1 MISQC
6 LIIIFTHSPPLAL
19 NKMMWVYNHNQYTGA
34 SKSPSTAYCLLLR
47 LFTLCCTEKQ
57 MTLMLEHV
65 DSPYIRCIGFL
76 YLRYAADPST
86 LWSWFEPYLY
96 DEELVQVRQGKGD
109 ITVGEY
115 CRLLLSEL
123 DYYGT
128 RFPRLPIAIERQFKV
143 KLLQA
148 ERSEERAKQ
157 HLENEAAMQYFQ
169 RSGARVM
176 ALYGDDENPIT
187 WYDAVV
193 DRVILRDLESGEML
207 SRPKFQVTFPE
218 YGNTE
223 VVTLGEMDLPGTH
236 TTNTT
241 SEGADESGRG
251 RGEPNKPDYSSSAA
265 YHDERRGGD
274 RGYNRDGRGRSD
286 DYHRGNNDNYRGRDS
301 RRGRSFDDHRRER
314 SRSRD
319 RNDARREDNDLM
331 EEVLRREREKIA
343 AKGRRDYA
351 SRPVAFRGESDER
364 IQNRR
369 HMDRDAS
376 DRRQQTRETPKVD
389 EVKATESQK
398 PAAAPVREKTA
409 AELAAIQEKKMKLMA
424 KYG

>member
-1 MISQC
+1 
-6 LIIIFTHSPPLAL
+6 
-19 NKMMWVYNHNQYTGA
+19 
-34 SKSPSTAYCLLLR
+34 
-47 LFTLCCTEKQ
+47 
-57 MTLMLEHV
+57 MLEHV
-65 DSPYIRCIGFL
+65 DSPYIRCLGFL

-96 DEELVQVRQGKGD
+96 DEESVQVRQGKGD
-109 ITVGEY
+109 VTVGEY

-128 RFPRLPIAIERQFKV
+128 RLPRLPIAMERQFKV
-143 KLLQA
+143 NLLQA

-157 HLENEAAMQYFQ
+157 HMENDAAMQYFQ
-169 RSGARVM
+169 KSGARVM
-176 ALYGDDENPIT
+176 ALYGDEDNPIT

-193 DRVILRDLESGEML
+193 DRVILRDMESGEML
-207 SRPKFQVTFPE
+207 YRPKFQVTFTE

-223 VVTLGEMDLPGTH
+223 VVTLGEIDLPGTH
-236 TTNTT
+236 STNI
-241 SEGADESGRG
+241 SEVGGDEREGS
-251 RGEPNKPDYSSSAA
+251 KPDYSSSSGS
-265 YHDERRGGD
+265 YHDMRGGED
-274 RGYNRDGRGRSD
+274 RGYNRDGRGRNN
-286 DYHRGNNDNYRGRDS
+286 DYNRGHNDNYRGRDS
-301 RRGRSFDDHRRER
+301 RRDHYDYRGGGSSHYGQRGYGDRRNYDDNRRER

-319 RNDARREDNDLM
+319 RNEDLM
-331 EEVLRREREKIA
+331 EEVLRREREKSS

-351 SRPVAFRGESDER
+351 SRPAMAFRGESDER

-369 HMDRDAS
+369 QMDRDDS
-376 DRRQQTRETPKVD
+376 EWRQHKRETQPKTD

-409 AELAAIQEKKMKLMA
+409 AELAAIQEKKRKLMA

>member
-1 MISQC
+1 M
-6 LIIIFTHSPPLAL
+6 TH
-19 NKMMWVYNHNQYTGA
+19 TGA

-47 LFTLCCTEKQ
+47 LFTLRVTEKQ

-109 ITVGEY
+109 STVGEY

-143 KLLQA
+143 RLLQA

-169 RSGARVM
+169 KNGTRVM
-176 ALYGDDENPIT
+176 ALYGDDDNPTT
-187 WYDAVV
+187 WYNAVV

-207 SRPKFQVTFPE
+207 SRPRFQVTFAE

-236 TTNTT
+236 TTNS
-241 SEGADESGRG
+241 SEGADELG
-251 RGEPNKPDYSSSAA
+251 RGEGGSKPEYSSSTA
-265 YHDERRGGD
+265 YHERRGGGG
-274 RGYNRDGRGRSD
+274 RGGYNNRDGRGRSN
-286 DYHRGNNDNYRGRDS
+286 DYNRGNNDNYRGGRDS
-301 RRGRSFDDHRRER
+301 RRDHYDYRGGGNSPHGHQRGYGDMRNFDDHRRDR

-319 RNDARREDNDLM
+319 RNDLM
-331 EEVLRREREKIA
+331 EEVLRREREKSA

-351 SRPVAFRGESDER
+351 SSRPAAFRGDSDER
-364 IQNRR
+364 IQENRR
-369 HMDRDAS
+369 DMDRGDGS
-376 DRRQQTRETPKVD
+376 DWRQQQKREAKPKAD

-398 PAAAPVREKTA
+398 PTAAPVREKTA
-409 AELAAIQEKKMKLMA
+409 AELAAIQEKKMKLMS

>member
-1 MISQC
+1 
-6 LIIIFTHSPPLAL
+6 
-19 NKMMWVYNHNQYTGA
+19 
-34 SKSPSTAYCLLLR
+34 
-47 LFTLCCTEKQ
+47 
-57 MTLMLEHV
+57 MTLMLDHV

-109 ITVGEY
+109 TTVGEY
-115 CRLLLSEL
+115 CRFLLSEL

-143 KLLQA
+143 RLLQA

-169 RSGARVM
+169 KTGARVM
-176 ALYGDDENPIT
+176 ALYGDDENPTT

-193 DRVILRDLESGEML
+193 DRVMLRDLDSGEML
-207 SRPKFQVTFPE
+207 SRPKFQVTFTE

-223 VVTLGEMDLPGTH
+223 VVSLGEMDLPGTH
-236 TTNTT
+236 TTDTT
-241 SEGADESGRG
+241 SEGAVESGRG
-251 RGEPNKPDYSSSAA
+251 REGPNKPAYSSTDA
-265 YHDERRGGD
+265 YCDERRGRD
-274 RGYNRDGRGRSD
+274 QGYNRGGRGRSN
-286 DYHRGNNDNYRGRDS
+286 DYHRGNDDHSRGRDS
-301 RRGRSFDDHRRER
+301 RRDYYDDRGAGNALHLQRGHKDRRNFDDHRRER

-319 RNDARREDNDLM
+319 RNDPRREENDLM
-331 EEVLRREREKIA
+331 EEVLRREREKSA
-343 AKGRRDYA
+343 AKGRRDYS
-351 SRPVAFRGESDER
+351 SRPAAFRGESDER

-376 DRRQQTRETPKVD
+376 DWMHQTRETKPKVD
-389 EVKATESQK
+389 EVKVTESLK

>member
-1 MISQC
+1 
-6 LIIIFTHSPPLAL
+6 
-19 NKMMWVYNHNQYTGA
+19 
-34 SKSPSTAYCLLLR
+34 
-47 LFTLCCTEKQ
+47 

-65 DSPYIRCIGFL
+65 DSPYIRCLGFL

-96 DEELVQVRQGKGD
+96 DEESVQVRQGKGD
-109 ITVGEY
+109 VTVGEY

-128 RFPRLPIAIERQFKV
+128 RLPRLPIAIERQFKV
-143 KLLQA
+143 NLLQA

-157 HLENEAAMQYFQ
+157 HVENDAAMQYFQ
-169 RSGARVM
+169 KTGARVM
-176 ALYGDDENPIT
+176 ALYGDEENQIT

-193 DRVILRDLESGEML
+193 DRVILRDMESGEML
-207 SRPKFQVTFPE
+207 HRPKFQVTFSE

-223 VVTLGEMDLPGTH
+223 VVTLGEIDLPGTH
-236 TTNTT
+236 TTNI
-241 SEGADESGRG
+241 SEVGGNEREGS
-251 RGEPNKPDYSSSAA
+251 KPDYSSSSAA
-265 YHDERRGGD
+265 YHDRRGGGD
-274 RGYNRDGRGRSD
+274 RGYNRDERGRNN
-286 DYHRGNNDNYRGRDS
+286 DYNRGNHDNYRGRDS
-301 RRGRSFDDHRRER
+301 RRDNYDYRGGGGSSHYGQRGYGDRRNYDDNRRER

-319 RNDARREDNDLM
+319 RNDSRREEKDLM
-331 EEVLRREREKIA
+331 NEVLRREREKSS

-364 IQNRR
+364 IHKRR
-369 HMDRDAS
+369 HMDRDDS
-376 DRRQQTRETPKVD
+376 DWGQHKREAQPKAD

-398 PAAAPVREKTA
+398 PAAALVREKTA
-409 AELAAIQEKKMKLMA
+409 AELAAIQEKKRKLMA